1 MLKGTCKNFKRKKSM
16 TVSDSV
22 IEADFLKGFFLINVA
37 KAAVCFGKQFANNP
51 LKALEI
57 ASIIG
62 TSRATKDLAG
72 VLSSTPDLI
81 HFATKVEGIRLAQ
94 KEEVYN
100 SVQNKNVRYN
110 YFNYILTLIVYI
122 NYILTKT
129 IY

>member
-1 MLKGTCKNFKRKKSM
+1 M

-22 IEADFLKGFFLINVA
+22 IEADGLKGFLIDVA

-62 TSRATKDLAG
+62 TSRATKDLAR

-81 HFATKVEGIRLAQ
+81 QFATKVEGMRLVQ
-94 KEEVYN
+94 KG
-100 SVQNKNVRYN
+100 RG
-110 YFNYILTLIVYI
+110 L
-122 NYILTKT
+122 
-129 IY
+129 